1 MSLSVQDY
9 GEKAIVVFG
18 DTRVIKDELKE
29 LGGKYN
35 PKLGEEQKPG
45 WVFSK
50 TKKEVVNEFIK
61 QAQQD
66 INSGKIKK
74 DSYESKP
81 RATVTD
87 PYKNPTTS
95 SDITVPKELLSNL
108 ISRVEILEVEL
119 ANIKK
124 IVLSNNNTSKPT
136 NKVETTKTQK
146 ITSEWADYSDEEDDN
161 QVEEDRG
168 SLLKSFRSNKK

>member
-1 MSLSVQDY
+1 MSLIVQDY
-9 GEKAIVVFG
+9 GDKAIVVFG

-29 LGGKYN
+29 MGGKYN

-50 TKKEVVNEFIK
+50 TKKDVVNEFIK
-61 QAQQD
+61 QD

-87 PYKNPTTS
+87 PYKKPTTS

-108 ISRVEILEVEL
+108 ISRVEILETEL
-119 ANIKK
+119 ANIKI
-124 IVLSNNNTSKPT
+124 IVLSNHTSNSNSN
-136 NKVETTKTQK
+136 NKVETKLQK
-146 ITSEWADYSDEEDDN
+146 INSEWADSDSDEEEN
-161 QVEEDRG
+161 RG
-168 SLLKSFRSNKK
+168 SLLKSFRSTKK

>member
-74 DSYESKP
+74 DSYESNP

-87 PYKNPTTS
+87 PYKKPTTS

-124 IVLSNNNTSKPT
+124 IVLSTHTSKPT

>member
-1 MSLSVQDY
+1 MSLIVQDY

-18 DTRVIKDELKE
+18 DTKVIKDELKE

-35 PKLGEEQKPG
+35 PKLGEDQKPG

-50 TKKEVVNEFIK
+50 TKKDIVNDFIK

-74 DSYESKP
+74 ESYESKP

-87 PYKNPTTS
+87 PYKKPTTS

-108 ISRVEILEVEL
+108 ISRVEILETEL

-124 IVLSNNNTSKPT
+124 IVLSNHTSNSKST
-136 NKVETTKTQK
+136 NKVETKVQK
-146 ITSEWADYSDEEDDN
+146 INSEWADYSDEEDEN
-161 QVEEDRG
+161 EIEEDRG

>member
-74 DSYESKP
+74 DSYDSKP

-87 PYKNPTTS
+87 PYKKPTTS

-124 IVLSNNNTSKPT
+124 IVLSNNNSKLS
-136 NKVETTKTQK
+136 NKIDSTKTQK
-146 ITSEWADYSDEEDDN
+146 ITSEWADYSDEEDEN
-161 QVEEDRG
+161 EIEEDRG